1 MIRKVLIANRGE
13 IALRI
18 IRACRELGIR
28 SVLAHSDI
36 DRASLPA
43 RLADETVC
51 IGPATPGKSYLNI
64 PNLVT
69 AALMK
74 ECDAVHPGTGFLAEN
89 PYFAEVCEKCDLTFI
104 GPKAD
109 VIAVMSDKAA
119 ARQEMRRA
127 GLEVLPGSESPL
139 RSLDEAQT
147 LAADIGFPVI
157 LKAVAGGGGRG
168 IRVAHD
174 EAGLAVEY
182 LTAQAEAL
190 AAFGNGQLYLEKYL
204 AKCRHVEIQIIG
216 DMHGSVIHLGDREC
230 SLQRRHQKLVEEGP
244 SVLSPTERAA
254 LGKAAADGA
263 ARVGYTNAGTLEFL
277 WADGHAY
284 FSEMNT
290 RIQVEHGVTELLTGV
305 DLVKEQIHV
314 ASGERLSIR
323 QEDVTLRGHAIECRI
338 TAESADDDFQPRFG
352 TVSNYLPPGGT
363 GVRVESHLYTGY
375 SVPIHYDSLLAKLL
389 TWGNDR
395 AEAIARMESA
405 LSEYVIEGV
414 TTVIPFQQRIMADAN
429 FRAGDVHTR
438 YLETMIAA
446 DRERRILETANQLR
460 GPE

>member
-1 MIRKVLIANRGE
+1 
-13 IALRI
+13 
-18 IRACRELGIR
+18 
-28 SVLAHSDI
+28 VLAHSDV

-89 PYFAEVCEKCDLTFI
+89 PYFAEVCVKCDLIFI
-104 GPKAD
+104 GPTAN
-109 VIAVMSDKAA
+109 VIATMSDKAA

-127 GLEVLPGSESPL
+127 GLEVLPGSDAPL
-139 RSLDEAQT
+139 RSLDEAQG
-147 LAADIGFPVI
+147 LAAEIGFPVI

-168 IRVAHD
+168 IRVACD
-174 EAGLAVEY
+174 EAALAVEY

-204 AKCRHVEIQIIG
+204 AECRHVEIQIIG
-216 DMHGSVIHLGDREC
+216 DNYGSVIHLGDREC

-244 SVLSPTERAA
+244 SILSESEREA
-254 LGKAAADGA
+254 LGTAAAAGA
-263 ARVGYTNAGTLEFL
+263 ARMGYSNAGTLEFL

-290 RIQVEHGVTELLTGV
+290 RIQVEHGVTELLTGI
-305 DLVKEQIHV
+305 DLVKEQIRV
-314 ASGERLSIR
+314 ASGQRLSLR

-352 TVSNYLPPGGT
+352 TVTDYLAPGGT
-363 GVRVESHLYTGY
+363 GVRVESHLYSGY
-375 SVPIHYDSLLAKLL
+375 TVPMHYDSLLAKLL

-395 AEAIARMESA
+395 AEAIARMERA
-405 LSEYVIEGV
+405 LDEYVIEGV
-414 TTVIPFQQRIMADAN
+414 TTVIPFQRRIMADPN
-429 FRAGDVHTR
+429 FRTGNVHTR
-438 YLETMIAA
+438 YLETMLAA
-446 DRERRILETANQLR
+446 DRERRLQDAMNQR
-460 GPE
+460 EAV

>member
-1 MIRKVLIANRGE
+1 VIRKILIANRGE

-18 IRACRELGIR
+18 IRACRELGVR
-28 SVLAHSDI
+28 SVLAHSDV

-43 RLADETVC
+43 VLADETVC

-74 ECDAVHPGTGFLAEN
+74 ECDAIHPGTGFLAEN
-89 PYFAEVCEKCDLTFI
+89 PYFAEVCEKCDLIFI
-104 GPKAD
+104 GPTAE
-109 VIAVMSDKAA
+109 VITVMSDKAA
-119 ARQEMRRA
+119 ARQEMRSA
-127 GLEVLPGSESPL
+127 GLEVLPGSDAPL
-139 RSLDEAQT
+139 RSLDEAQQ
-147 LAADIGFPVI
+147 LASDIGFPVI

-168 IRVAHD
+168 IRVAQD
-174 EAGLAVEY
+174 EAMLATEY

-204 AKCRHVEIQIIG
+204 AQCRHVEIQIIG
-216 DMHGSVIHLGDREC
+216 DHHGSVIHLGDREC

-244 SVLSPTERAA
+244 SVLTPEERLNLGESAA
-254 LGKAAADGA
+254 RGA

-290 RIQVEHGVTELLTGV
+290 RIQVEHGVTELLTGM
-305 DLVKEQIHV
+305 DLVKEQIFV
-314 ASGERLSIR
+314 ASGRRLSLK

-352 TVSNYLPPGGT
+352 TVTDYLPPGGP
-363 GVRVESHLYTGY
+363 GVRVDSHLFTGY
-375 SVPIHYDSLLAKLL
+375 AVPIHYDSLLAKLL

-395 AEAIARMESA
+395 AEAIARMEGA
-405 LSEYVIEGV
+405 LSEYRIEGV
-414 TTVIPFQQRIMADAN
+414 TTVIPFQQRIMADTN
-429 FRAGDVHTR
+429 FRAGNFNTR
-438 YLETMIAA
+438 YLESMLAA
-446 DRERRILETANQLR
+446 DRERKALESAAMR
-460 GPE
+460 EVR